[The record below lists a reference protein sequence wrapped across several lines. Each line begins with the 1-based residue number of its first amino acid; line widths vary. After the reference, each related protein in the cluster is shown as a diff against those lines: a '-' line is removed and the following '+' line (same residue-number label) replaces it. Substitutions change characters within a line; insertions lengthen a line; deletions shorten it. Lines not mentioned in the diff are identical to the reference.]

1 MIKYQRIIIYY
12 DDDYLPILTNT
23 NGPTMD
29 DQYDKDNSEKAN
41 SDFDS
46 SQNEEHNDEFSEMDD
61 LTPESE
67 ASESVLN
74 SSGQW
79 VKEILENTD
88 EDDNAVL
95 QDLQNLPV
103 KQGDLPD
110 WINTLSQAGGD
121 EQISDE
127 HIEEEQE
134 KSDAIHFKSMD
145 DSWDT
150 EEPIEETNQNEETE
164 AKNEIVQSDEGFVEI
179 SQFDLEASDNL
190 EKSEHGLDQQNEEQ
204 EELPDWLEEMIEEP
218 ETEISENMVFEDEAF
233 NPDEATKPV
242 IITPIV
248 TEDEVVIDDQA
259 IEAAPF
265 ATDQPIEEYEGQF
278 AENEVFIEDQVA
290 EELSIAEEEIPPDE
304 ILYEG
309 EMIIEQVPSLDT
321 ENVEELDADE
331 SHWHEEE
338 LLSPELPKTLK
349 FAKYLLDQGEI
360 EPSFEIFQTYVK
372 KSEYLEEIKMW
383 AKEAAVADSE
393 KSNLLWELIGDLSL
407 KQNEPDEALSAY
419 TRAISKLIK
428 K

>member
-41 SDFDS
+41 SDIDS
-46 SQNEEHNDEFSEMDD
+46 SQNEEHNDDFSEMDD
-61 LTPESE
+61 LPPEDE

-150 EEPIEETNQNEETE
+150 EEPIEENIQNEKTE
-164 AKNEIVQSDEGFVEI
+164 AINEIVQSDEGFVEI

-190 EKSEHGLDQQNEEQ
+190 EKSENGLDQQNEEQ

-242 IITPIV
+242 IVTPIE
-248 TEDEVVIDDQA
+248 TEHKEIDEDQP
-259 IEAAPF
+259 IEAAPL
-265 ATDQPIEEYEGQF
+265 ATDQPVEEFEEQF

-290 EELSIAEEEIPPDE
+290 EDLSIAEEEIPPDE
-304 ILYEG
+304 TLIEG
-309 EMIIEQVPSLDT
+309 EMLIEQVPTLDT

-372 KSEYLEEIKMW
+372 KSEYLEEIKIW
-383 AKEAAVADSE
+383 AKEAAATDKE

-407 KQNEPDEALSAY
+407 KQDKPDEALSAY
-419 TRAISKLIK
+419 TRAISKLIRK
-428 K
+428 

>member
-1 MIKYQRIIIYY
+1 M
-12 DDDYLPILTNT
+12 PILTNA

-41 SDFDS
+41 TDFDS
-46 SQNEEHNDEFSEMDD
+46 SQDEEHNDEFSEMDD
-61 LTPESE
+61 LPSEDETSESE
-67 ASESVLN
+67 LN
-74 SSGQW
+74 NSGQW

-110 WINTLSQAGGD
+110 WINTLSQSGGD

-134 KSDAIHFKSMD
+134 KSDAIHFKSLD

-150 EEPIEETNQNEETE
+150 EEPIEENIQNEETE
-164 AKNEIVQSDEGFVEI
+164 AVNEIVQPDEGFVEI

-190 EKSEHGLDQQNEEQ
+190 EKSEDEVNQQNEEQ

-218 ETEISENMVFEDEAF
+218 ETEKSEKMEFEDEAF

-242 IITPIV
+242 IVTSIEAEDEMVIDEQPIEAAPLTTDLPV
-248 TEDEVVIDDQA
+248 EEYEKQFTEDEVFID
-259 IEAAPF
+259 
-265 ATDQPIEEYEGQF
+265 
-278 AENEVFIEDQVA
+278 DQVA
-290 EELSIAEEEIPPDE
+290 EDLSIAEEEIPPDKAPF
-304 ILYEG
+304 EG
-309 EMIIEQVPSLDT
+309 EMLIEQLPSLEI
-321 ENVEELDADE
+321 ENVEKFDSDE
-331 SHWHEEE
+331 GDWHEEI
-338 LLSPELPKTLK
+338 LLSSELPKSLK

-360 EPSFEIFQTYVK
+360 EPSFEIFQTYVR
-372 KSEYLEEIKMW
+372 KSEHLEEIKTW
-383 AKEAAVADSE
+383 AKEAAAADKE

-407 KQNEPDEALSAY
+407 KQNKPDEALSAY
-419 TRAISKLIK
+419 TLAISKLIRK
-428 K
+428 